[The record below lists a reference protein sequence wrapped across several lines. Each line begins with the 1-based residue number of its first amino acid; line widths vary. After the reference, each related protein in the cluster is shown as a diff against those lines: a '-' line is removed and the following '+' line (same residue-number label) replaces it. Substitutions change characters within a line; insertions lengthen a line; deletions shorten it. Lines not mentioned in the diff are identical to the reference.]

1 MANHKSSEK
10 RIRQTEVRTERNRAR
25 KAKIKTLTKKVH
37 GAIEAGDTTAIKDTL
52 NQATRSLQRVAG
64 KGTLHKN
71 TVARR
76 ISRLAR
82 TANKATASQAAS
94 K

>member
-10 RIRQTEVRTERNRAR
+10 RIRQTEVRTDRNRAR
-25 KAKIKTLTKKVH
+25 KAKIKTLTKKLH
-37 GAIEAGDTTAIKDTL
+37 SAIESGDAAAVKESL
-52 NQATRSLQRVAG
+52 NTATRALQRVG
-64 KGTLHKN
+64 TKGTLHKN

-76 ISRLAR
+76 VSRLAR
-82 TANKATASQAAS
+82 AANNASGKSAAA